1 MTIDSKQD
9 TAFTVFVQQKLQSTR
24 NKMTGG
30 ELSKETN
37 KGPGVIMQRHKACE
51 KA

>member
-9 TAFTVFVQQKLQSTR
+9 TAFTGFVQQKLWSTR

-30 ELSKETN
+30 KLPKET
-37 KGPGVIMQRHKACE
+37 KEGPGVIMQRHKACE